1 MSGQEIGVLRRE
13 KLRLTRKGADASSS
27 PDRSGRLLG
36 IMNGPLAGWSDL
48 EMDFLRCVKVAFVR
62 SVEVKCSGVPG
73 RGRDA
78 VIFIDGDVR

>member
-1 MSGQEIGVLRRE
+1 
-13 KLRLTRKGADASSS
+13 
-27 PDRSGRLLG
+27 
-36 IMNGPLAGWSDL
+36 
-48 EMDFLRCVKVAFVR
+48 VKVAFVR